1 MKKIYTVLFL
11 MLPLIGFSQWEQLGL
26 TQNNAK
32 HVALN
37 GDGKTKVISTIATDS
52 LGKTQKAVK
61 VFTFNE
67 NSWEQVGQDIIIWK
81 DHENFFAILNVLV
94 DINKEGNIIAVK
106 RYTNHYK
113 VFHKIHQLYKFDGV
127 KWNPLGEEI
136 GIFEYK
142 KSIVSSDFNTKSM
155 IDMYYKGLSGYPVNI
170 RVHNFI
176 DDKWKQVGD
185 TIKFKEEY
193 IEAITISEDNNI
205 IALGKSST
213 KTIDTYKFNGTDWV
227 AHGNNIP
234 LPNPDYY
241 YKLKLNNLGNRL
253 VYSAYSNRKIYP
265 NEPDGF
271 IVNYKYNTETKQW
284 EKMGGIIKPVE
295 NSHINHVAIDDSG
308 DFLAFDLNNTKQLF
322 VYKYDGVNWSQDGNP
337 FSFNE
342 GIGSINFDECG
353 STIAFS
359 EKVAEGSY
367 NLKVF
372 SKATLNIKK
381 QTFGEKFN
389 ITPNPSLGET
399 TITLGAIYKTANVS
413 ITNISGKQI
422 DTFMYSN
429 TNVIKLNTNYIPG
442 LYFVTITSQD
452 KVATLKLVVK

>member
-61 VFTFNE
+61 VFIFNE

-81 DHENFFAILNVLV
+81 DHENFFAILDVLV

-106 RYTNHYK
+106 RHTNHYK
-113 VFHKIHQLYKFDGV
+113 VFHKIHQLYKFDGI

-136 GIFEYK
+136 
-142 KSIVSSDFNTKSM
+142 SISRGTNSDIESDFNTQSIVDKYS
-155 IDMYYKGLSGYPVNI
+155 IIKLSEPTSI
-170 RVHNFI
+170 RVHSFI
-176 DDKWKQVGD
+176 NDKWKQLGD
-185 TIKFKEEY
+185 TIKIEEKD
-193 IEAITISEDNNI
+193 IRTIAISEESSI

-213 KTIDTYKFNGTDWV
+213 KVIEIHKFNGTDWV
-227 AHGNNIP
+227 AYGNNIP
-234 LPNPDYY
+234 LPGEDYY
-241 YKLKLNNLGNRL
+241 YQLKLNYKGNRL
-253 VYSAYSNRKIYP
+253 VYHAYRKLSSD
-265 NEPDGF
+265 EPDSF

-284 EKMGGIIKPVE
+284 EKIGSIIKPVE

-308 DFLAFDLNNTKQLF
+308 DFLAFNLNNTEQLF
-322 VYKYDGVNWSQDGNP
+322 VYKYDGINWSQDGNP

-359 EKVAEGSY
+359 EKVAEDSY

-381 QTFGEKFN
+381 QTFGEKFK
-389 ITPNPSLGET
+389 ITPNPSFGET
-399 TITLGAIYKTANVS
+399 TITLGAIYKTANV
-413 ITNISGKQI
+413 IINDVSGKQI
-422 DTFMYSN
+422 DTFTYSN
-429 TNVIKLNTNYIPG
+429 INKLKLNTNYQPG

-452 KVATLKLVVK
+452 KIATLKLVVK